1 MKHYSMMMNENDEI
15 KLEKLCDAIGLS
27 TQRGKSIAI
36 RRLINNARVNGT
48 TPELD
53 ELPHKESIELIR
65 AEFGRMARLGGNL
78 NQLIHLL
85 QIRKIKLD
93 CGEAEELVVDADFLV
108 AVLKEINKEVNNIK
122 AMMEDLV
129 RKY

>member
-1 MKHYSMMMNENDEI
+1 MKHYSMMMDENDAQR
-15 KLEKLCDAIGLS
+15 LENLCVAMGLS
-27 TQRGKSIAI
+27 PERGKSIAI

-53 ELPHKESIELIR
+53 ELPNNESLEYIR
-65 AEFGRMARLGGNL
+65 SEFANMARLGGNF

-85 QIRKIKLD
+85 EIRKIRMD
-93 CGEAEELVVDADFLV
+93 YGEAEDLVVDADFLV
-108 AVLKEINKEVNNIK
+108 AVLKEIKKEVNKIK

-129 RKY
+129 GKY

>member
-1 MKHYSMMMNENDEI
+1 MKQYSMMMDE
-15 KLEKLCDAIGLS
+15 KHAQRLEKLCVAMGLS
-27 TQRGKSIAI
+27 PERGKSIAI
-36 RRLINNARVNGT
+36 RRLINNAKVNGT

-53 ELPHKESIELIR
+53 ELPNNESLEYIR
-65 AEFGRMARLGGNL
+65 TEFANMARLGGNF

-85 QIRKIKLD
+85 EIRKVRMD

-108 AVLKEINKEVNNIK
+108 AVLKEIKKEINGIK

-129 RKY
+129 GKY